1 MATMDTLRERF
12 EVRPGRHRPNTLRT
26 GAIGLAVIVL
36 AAVCGG
42 YMSVTGYL
50 PFLPRGGNLV
60 RADFD
65 TAFNLNTS
73 TPVRIKGIGV
83 GEVDSIQSR
92 DGGRS
97 ARVVMRVDDRA
108 ERLLKADA
116 RAAVWSR
123 LVLGG
128 NSYIELTPGR
138 SRAKLGDTA
147 IPLSR
152 TSTQVGIDQ
161 VIGAFTPGARQGLVQ
176 TIAGLRTTFSDP
188 PSVGAAADGL
198 APGIAPLAPAIRG
211 LRGRRNGDLGD
222 VVQGFDSLAKSV
234 GHDEGQLAGLID
246 GADATL
252 AVTAARR
259 ADLGRTLDLA
269 PAALRT
275 TRTQL
280 AGVNRTLDVLDPL
293 ARELRP
299 GARRVAPALT
309 SLRPAL
315 TDTRRLL
322 ARARPLVAEL
332 DPAVRSLRRTARQGV
347 PLMNEIQGTVTRT
360 KDSLL
365 PFLDS
370 EDPSTHLKQYEL
382 PGPTVAAVDSLSG
395 LFDKGGHVAHF
406 MPTLGS
412 RALHDYVPC
421 EVYATDPDPTRR
433 LNCQAVGDF
442 VLSIFNGGQRL
453 SPASLRRLTTLAK
466 AAK

>member
-1 MATMDTLRERF
+1 MATMETLRERF
-12 EVRPGRHRPNTLRT
+12 EVRPGRHRPNAVRA

-36 AAVCGG
+36 AAIFGG
-42 YMSVTGYL
+42 YMSVTGYV
-50 PFLPRGGNLV
+50 PFFPRGGNLV
-60 RADFD
+60 TADFD
-65 TAFNLNTS
+65 TAFNLNTA

-83 GEVDSIQSR
+83 GQVDRIQSR

-108 ERLLKADA
+108 KHLLKADA

-138 SRAKLGDTA
+138 SADALGGAT
-147 IPLSR
+147 IPQSR

-161 VIGAFTPGARQGLVQ
+161 VVDAFTPGARQGLVQ
-176 TIAGLRTTFSDP
+176 TIAGVRTTFSKP
-188 PSVGAAADGL
+188 AAVGAAADRL

-211 LRGRRNGDLGD
+211 LRGLRTGDLGD
-222 VVQGFDSLAKSV
+222 VVQGFDRIATAFAR
-234 GHDEGQLAGLID
+234 DEGHLAGLVD

-259 ADLGRTLDLA
+259 ADLGRTLDIA
-269 PAALRT
+269 PSALRT
-275 TRTQL
+275 TRTEL
-280 AGVNRTLDVLDPL
+280 AGVSRTLGLLDPL

-299 GARRVAPALT
+299 GARQVGPALT
-309 SLRPAL
+309 RLRPAL
-315 TDTRRLL
+315 AETHALL
-322 ARARPLVAEL
+322 TRARPLVADL
-332 DPAVRSLRRTARQGV
+332 RPAVTSLRRTARRST
-347 PLMNEIQGTVTRT
+347 PLMNEVQPAVTRT

-365 PFLDS
+365 PFLES

-406 MPTLGS
+406 MPTVGA

-421 EVYATDPDPTRR
+421 EIYATDPDPARR
-433 LNCQAVGDF
+433 VNCQDISDF
-442 VLSIFNGGQRL
+442 ILSIFSGSGQA
-453 SPASLRRLTTLAK
+453 SPAALRRLTALVGGHR
-466 AAK
+466 